1 MRTTRTQQ
9 QRLHALIARPS
20 APAGLVRRARVI
32 LLSAAG
38 TSGVDIAA
46 QLDLSP
52 ESVSRIRRRFVQ
64 AAVDGLADQP
74 KAGRR
79 DHAVPADT
87 VEQIIQLALSPPP
100 AGRSRWTT
108 RLLGEAVGRTSG
120 CVSDILRAHGLKP
133 HLVRTYKVSRDPAF
147 AAKVTDVVGLYL
159 HPPEQAIVLSV
170 DEKTSIQALER
181 TQPPLPLRTGR
192 AVRHTHD
199 YRRHGILDLF
209 AALEIAT
216 GTVTHRFSPTHT
228 AADFLRF
235 MKKVVRAYPRRELHI
250 ILDNSSTHDTE
261 AVRRWLRAHPRVH
274 FHYTPTSASWLNQ
287 IEGFFGILAK
297 QSLSVT
303 DFPSTRALQDHLR
316 AYFRTWNTHP
326 TPFEWTKPAR
336 AIIKSH
342 KRMLDRISTAV
353 H

>member
-1 MRTTRTQQ
+1 MANLGVAHSTLRVRVTRKQQ
-9 QRLHALIARPS
+9 KQLNASFARPS
-20 APAGLVRRARVI
+20 APAGVVRRARVI

-38 TSGVDIAA
+38 VSGIDIAA

-52 ESVSRIRRRFVQ
+52 ESVSRIRRRFVE
-64 AAVDGLADQP
+64 AGVDGLLDQP

-108 RLLGEAVGRTSG
+108 RLVADAVGRTSG
-120 CVSDILRAHGLKP
+120 CISDILRAQGLKP

-159 HPPEQAIVLSV
+159 RPPEHAIVLSV

-181 TQPPLPLRTGR
+181 TQLPLPLRTGR

-199 YRRHGILDLF
+199 YRRHGVLDLY
-209 AALEIAT
+209 AALEVAT
-216 GTVTHRFSPTHT
+216 GRVTHQFSPTRT
-228 AADFLRF
+228 AADF
-235 MKKVVRAYPRRELHI
+235 
-250 ILDNSSTHDTE
+250 
-261 AVRRWLRAHPRVH
+261 
-274 FHYTPTSASWLNQ
+274 
-287 IEGFFGILAK
+287 
-297 QSLSVT
+297 
-303 DFPSTRALQDHLR
+303 PSKRALMDHLR
-316 AYFRTWNTHP
+316 AYLRAWNQHP

>member
-1 MRTTRTQQ
+1 MAHTPVHVRVTRTQQ
-9 QRLHALIARPS
+9 KQLEKLIARPS
-20 APAGLVRRARVI
+20 APAGAVRRARVV

-38 TSGVDIAA
+38 ASGIEIAV

-64 AAVDGLADQP
+64 AGVDGLLDQP

-87 VEQIIQLALSPPP
+87 VEQILQLALSPPP

-108 RLLGEAVGRTSG
+108 RLLAAVVGRTSG

-147 AAKVTDVVGLYL
+147 ATKVTDVVGLYL
-159 HPPEQAIVLSV
+159 NPPEHAIVLSL

-181 TQPPLPLRTGR
+181 TQPPLPLRGGR

-199 YRRHGILDLF
+199 YRRHGVLDLY

-216 GTVTHRFSPTHT
+216 GRVTHAFSPTHT

-235 MKKVVRAYPRRELHI
+235 MKKVVRTYPNRELHVV
-250 ILDNSSTHDTE
+250 LDNSSTHDTD
-261 AVRRWLRAHPRVH
+261 AVCAWLAAHPRVH
-274 FHYTPTSASWLNQ
+274 LHYTPTSATATN
-287 IEGFFGILAK
+287 A
-297 QSLSVT
+297 
-303 DFPSTRALQDHLR
+303 TRVFQLEC
-316 AYFRTWNTHP
+316 P
-326 TPFEWTKPAR
+326 
-336 AIIKSH
+336 I
-342 KRMLDRISTAV
+342 MM
-353 H
+353 